1 MATPR
6 PRSAAPAST
15 RAPGRAATGSVS
27 RRLDAARRLCEA
39 RGAQWTPQR
48 EDVLRRLLEGGGTR
62 KAYDLLA
69 ELQAEQGKVAPT
81 TLYRVLD
88 FLVEHGLVHHV
99 ASSSSYVACAKPEVS
114 HDPAVFLVC
123 ERCGRTR
130 ELAAGA
136 ESRALL
142 DALRAGGFHGHG
154 LEVRGHCAA
163 CDAPRATPAR
173 RVRSAGATRPPS
185 R

>member
-1 MATPR
+1 MAPPR
-6 PRSAAPAST
+6 PRSAPPASS
-15 RAPGRAATGSVS
+15 RAAGGAATGSVS
-27 RRLDAARRLCEA
+27 RRLEAARRLCEA
-39 RGAQWTPQR
+39 RGAQWTAQR

-69 ELQAEQGKVAPT
+69 ELQAAHGKVAPT

-99 ASSSSYVACAKPEVS
+99 ASSSSYVACTKPEVS

-136 ESRALL
+136 ESRPLL

-154 LEVRGHCAA
+154 LEVRGHCTS
-163 CDAPRATPAR
+163 CEPVRATPAHR
-173 RVRSAGATRPPS
+173 TRPAGATRPA
-185 R
+185 RR